1 MDAIRGMMAFIDA
14 APTTFHAVE
23 QVAKRL
29 EAAGYERL
37 EERATWT
44 IVPGGR
50 YFVTRNRSSLIAF
63 RVPGRG
69 FAPFQ
74 IVASHGDSPCFK
86 LKPNADRAAQGLALL
101 NVEKYGGML
110 MSTWL
115 DRPLSVAG
123 RLVVE
128 GPRGLETRLVDVDR
142 DVAIIP
148 NVPIHFNR
156 TANDGVA
163 WNAQVDMLPVIGEEG
178 ADILAIVAECAGVEK
193 EKIAGGDLFLYNRD
207 RASLVGANSEFVSAP
222 RLDDL
227 ACAYASLEALLAA
240 RPSKHIDMLCLFDN
254 EEVGSGSK
262 QGAGSTLLAE
272 VMRRVAL
279 ALDAAPQALEAAVAG
294 SFLVSADNAHAV
306 HPNHPEKYDEQNR
319 VRMNGG
325 VVVKSNA
332 NQKYTSDG
340 LSAAVFE
347 GVCRRAGVPTQRFSN
362 RSDVAGGST
371 LGNILS
377 GHASMNAVDIGLA
390 QLAMHSARETMG
402 ARDEAYMIDA
412 LRAFYECEIEVE
424 GDGTVTME

>member
-142 DVAIIP
+142 DIAIIP

-178 ADILAIVAECAGVEK
+178 ADILAIVAERAGVDRD
-193 EKIAGGDLFLYNRD
+193 KIAGGDLFLYNRD
-207 RASLVGANSEFVSAP
+207 RASLVGLSSEFVSAP

-240 RPSKHIDMLCLFDN
+240 KPSRHIDVLCLFDN

-262 QGAGSTLLAE
+262 QGAGSTLLIEAL
-272 VMRRVAL
+272 RRIAL
-279 ALDAAPQALEAAVAG
+279 ALGTAPQALEAAMAG

-347 GVCRRAGVPTQRFSN
+347 GICKRAGVPTQRFSN
-362 RSDVAGGST
+362 RSDIAGGST

-402 ARDEAYMIDA
+402 ARDEGYMIDA
-412 LRAFYECEIEVE
+412 LRAFYECEIDVT
-424 GDGTVTME
+424 GDGIVTIE